1 MLKDGVQNFTFQ
13 LMEACPKEQLNSK
26 EAYWIDMFSS
36 DKYGL
41 NAQGGNKK

>member
-1 MLKDGVQNFTFQ
+1 
-13 LMEACPKEQLNSK
+13 MEACPKEQLNAK

-36 DKYGL
+36 DKFGL